1 MGLLM
6 SVKVQTMERAVN
18 ILIFKDTLSTIS
30 KRQPAPAPQPAPQT
44 VEITPAELDAFADAY
59 EAVSEIEAEY
69 SAQMGQTTDQGEL
82 MRLQQDAQVRMSEA
96 VEATDGMNVER
107 YVEILTVAQA
117 DPTLNAMIVERL
129 QQ

>member
-1 MGLLM
+1 MKLSEHVSAFALAGLLG
-6 SVKVQTMERAVN
+6 VAAPFAVVA
-18 ILIFKDTLSTIS
+18 
-30 KRQPAPAPQPAPQT
+30 QAQAPAPAPQPAPQT

-69 SAQMGQTTDQGEL
+69 TAQMQQTTDQSEL
-82 MRLQQDAQVRMSEA
+82 MRLQQDAQARMSEA
-96 VEATDGMNVER
+96 VEATDGMNVQR